1 MFTCTKR
8 KNKEESKR
16 QGVVHFF
23 VIPMDVSHKL
33 KNKDRM
39 KDSAKDKS
47 FLFNMLDGN
56 LILLT
61 LLFKAYLFFCFHFL
75 FLLHTLTSLR
85 KCHFIFCHFMRNLT
99 FTFAASMALATVM
112 NCWGETDL
120 RIQRLRN
127 VWSEPDL
134 RFDISTPLSRV
145 RIFHPSLSFPL
156 FVSEAANNSCIQ
168 LSLANC
174 TYLLRESSLIDL

>member
-61 LLFKAYLFFCFHFL
+61 LLFKVYLF
-75 FLLHTLTSLR
+75 SV
-85 KCHFIFCHFMRNLT
+85 FIFFSFYTH
-99 FTFAASMALATVM
+99 S
-112 NCWGETDL
+112 
-120 RIQRLRN
+120 
-127 VWSEPDL
+127 
-134 RFDISTPLSRV
+134 PLSENV
-145 RIFHPSLSFPL
+145 TL
-156 FVSEAANNSCIQ
+156 FSVI
-168 LSLANC
+168 L
-174 TYLLRESSLIDL
+174 